1 MRLYELVVVLKSSL
15 SDNERKKLVDSVKGW
30 LKVMKI
36 TKEEEWGQK
45 PLAYPIKR
53 ENAGYYYAFSMETE
67 KSIPTDFE
75 QRLLRN
81 DQVLRHLV
89 VRTK

>member
-1 MRLYELVVVLKSSL
+1 MRLYELVVVLRSSL
-15 SDNERKKLVDSVKGW
+15 SDSERKKLVDSVKGF
-30 LKVMKI
+30 LKDMKI

-81 DQVLRHLV
+81 EQVLRHLV
-89 VRTK
+89 IRTK